1 MSEKY
6 IVTWDMLQIHA
17 RKLASRLMPS
27 EQWKGI
33 IAVSRGG
40 LVPGALLARELGIRH
55 VDTVCISSYDHDNQ
69 RELKVLKRAEG
80 DGEGFIVIDDL
91 VDTGGTAVAIRE
103 MYPKAHF
110 VTIFAKPA
118 GRPLV
123 DDYVVDNLTESD
135 IMLVEANH
143 DINMLQVGPYPFYL
157 KKRILG
163 NKGHLSNETSGQL
176 VNSLL
181 HDKLKKIYLGHLSKE
196 NNYDKLAYET
206 VKLEIDMSDNSF
218 KSSDFDIE
226 VAKRDVLSGIC
237 EI

>member
-123 DDYVVDNLTESD
+123 DDYVVDIPQDTWIEQPWDMGVVRPANLRSLIFSTPGTAGRCSFNFRRVT
-135 IMLVEANH
+135 IVSSKYSGGCIH
-143 DINMLQVGPYPFYL
+143 DTGKPERNPVQTPL
-157 KKRILG
+157 
-163 NKGHLSNETSGQL
+163 
-176 VNSLL
+176 
-181 HDKLKKIYLGHLSKE
+181 
-196 NNYDKLAYET
+196 
-206 VKLEIDMSDNSF
+206 
-218 KSSDFDIE
+218 
-226 VAKRDVLSGIC
+226 
-237 EI
+237 

>member
-6 IVTWDMLQIHA
+6 VVTWDMLQIHA

-91 VDTGGTAVAIRE
+91 VDTGGT
-103 MYPKAHF
+103 PLQS
-110 VTIFAKPA
+110 AKCI
-118 GRPLV
+118 L
-123 DDYVVDNLTESD
+123 
-135 IMLVEANH
+135 
-143 DINMLQVGPYPFYL
+143 
-157 KKRILG
+157 KRI
-163 NKGHLSNETSGQL
+163 
-176 VNSLL
+176 SLL
-181 HDKLKKIYLGHLSKE
+181 SSLSRQ
-196 NNYDKLAYET
+196 
-206 VKLEIDMSDNSF
+206 
-218 KSSDFDIE
+218 
-226 VAKRDVLSGIC
+226 VARW
-237 EI
+237 

>member
-6 IVTWDMLQIHA
+6 VVTWDMLQIHA

-91 VDTGGTAVAIRE
+91 VDTGGTAVAITIAYRARFNTAVAIRE

-123 DDYVVDNLTESD
+123 DDYVID
-135 IMLVEANH
+135 IPQNTWIEQPWDMGVVFVPP
-143 DINMLQVGPYPFYL
+143 I
-157 KKRILG
+157 
-163 NKGHLSNETSGQL
+163 SG
-176 VNSLL
+176 
-181 HDKLKKIYLGHLSKE
+181 
-196 NNYDKLAYET
+196 
-206 VKLEIDMSDNSF
+206 
-218 KSSDFDIE
+218 
-226 VAKRDVLSGIC
+226 R
-237 EI
+237 

>member
-1 MSEKY
+1 
-6 IVTWDMLQIHA
+6 MLQIHA

-103 MYPKAHF
+103 MYPKRTLSPSSQNRLVVRWLMTMLLISRKIPGLNSRGIWASYSSRQSPVANLSTPGTAGRCSF
-110 VTIFAKPA
+110 NFRRVTIVSSKYSGGCIHDTGKPE
-118 GRPLV
+118 RNPVQTPL
-123 DDYVVDNLTESD
+123 
-135 IMLVEANH
+135 
-143 DINMLQVGPYPFYL
+143 
-157 KKRILG
+157 
-163 NKGHLSNETSGQL
+163 
-176 VNSLL
+176 
-181 HDKLKKIYLGHLSKE
+181 
-196 NNYDKLAYET
+196 
-206 VKLEIDMSDNSF
+206 
-218 KSSDFDIE
+218 
-226 VAKRDVLSGIC
+226 
-237 EI
+237 

>member
-123 DDYVVDNLTESD
+123 DDYVVDIRKIPGLSSRGIWAWCSFRLSLVANLFNAW
-135 IMLVEANH
+135 LCRA
-143 DINMLQVGPYPFYL
+143 LFFL
-157 KKRILG
+157 
-163 NKGHLSNETSGQL
+163 TSGRLQ
-176 VNSLL
+176 
-181 HDKLKKIYLGHLSKE
+181 
-196 NNYDKLAYET
+196 
-206 VKLEIDMSDNSF
+206 
-218 KSSDFDIE
+218 
-226 VAKRDVLSGIC
+226 
-237 EI
+237 

>member
-6 IVTWDMLQIHA
+6 VVTRDMLQIHA
-17 RKLASRLMPS
+17 RKLASRLLPV

-110 VTIFAKPA
+110 VTIFAA
-118 GRPLV
+118 GRPPAGGRLRCGYSAGYRIEQPW
-123 DDYVVDNLTESD
+123 DMGVVFVPP
-135 IMLVEANH
+135 IA
-143 DINMLQVGPYPFYL
+143 G
-157 KKRILG
+157 R
-163 NKGHLSNETSGQL
+163 
-176 VNSLL
+176 
-181 HDKLKKIYLGHLSKE
+181 
-196 NNYDKLAYET
+196 
-206 VKLEIDMSDNSF
+206 
-218 KSSDFDIE
+218 
-226 VAKRDVLSGIC
+226 
-237 EI
+237 

>member
-6 IVTWDMLQIHA
+6 IVTWDRLQIHA

-33 IAVSRGG
+33 IAVS
-40 LVPGALLARELGIRH
+40 H

-123 DDYVVDNLTESD
+123 DDYVVDIPQDTWIEQPWD
-135 IMLVEANH
+135 MGVVFVPPI
-143 DINMLQVGPYPFYL
+143 
-157 KKRILG
+157 
-163 NKGHLSNETSGQL
+163 SG
-176 VNSLL
+176 
-181 HDKLKKIYLGHLSKE
+181 
-196 NNYDKLAYET
+196 
-206 VKLEIDMSDNSF
+206 
-218 KSSDFDIE
+218 
-226 VAKRDVLSGIC
+226 R
-237 EI
+237 